1 MEKKPV
7 GRPPIFKT
15 VEELQLKIDSY
26 FQNCPDKR
34 KIMVRVQEWKSKYKV
49 EHEVDCPTI
58 TGLALHLGFCDRQS
72 FYDYKEKE
80 EFSCTIKKARTFI
93 EREYEKLLQS
103 NPTGAIFALKNFWR
117 TDKQEIHNT
126 GEVTYNINSMSSDE
140 LLALVKWWQQ

>member
-34 KIMVRVQEWKSKYKV
+34 KIMVRVKVWKSKYQV
-49 EHEVDCPTI
+49 EQEVDCPTI

-72 FYDYKEKE
+72 FYDYKEKKS
-80 EFSCTIKKARTFI
+80 FLA
-93 EREYEKLLQS
+93 LLKRQ
-103 NPTGAIFALKNFWR
+103 
-117 TDKQEIHNT
+117 
-126 GEVTYNINSMSSDE
+126 E
-140 LLALVKWWQQ
+140 LLLKESMKNYCNLILLELYLH